1 LSGSERKRRKAGA
14 ASPAKNAAGAA
25 GAMSA
30 SGTAGNDAGEG
41 KGEGKPRHAPLSRGM
56 KLRGWVDS
64 LIIAY
69 VLAMFIRTYDV
80 ELFKIPTGSM
90 TPTLVG
96 DERAV
101 EHDYTGDQEKD
112 LILFYRT
119 NLLQVFPRKN
129 KQFTGEQL
137 WVDDLPPSQLRELA
151 QKARARHDMILVN
164 KFLYW
169 FVPPRRGD
177 IIVFKVPNRPELNH
191 SRDPNL
197 RNPWNP
203 KTPIFIKRCAG
214 LPGDH
219 LEIAKPRLRLL
230 DSPGG
235 TPGGGMFSPRTWRIE
250 AGPAFVNGSP
260 LDDHP
265 VFKRIMHFPFGFS
278 PYNPDVAPQ
287 EFSVPEGEVFMM
299 GDNAANSTD
308 SRAWGGVPIANIKGK
323 AIFRYWPVR
332 TFSFLE

>member
-1 LSGSERKRRKAGA
+1 MSGSERKRRKAGA
-14 ASPAKNAAGAA
+14 AGSAKDVAVAAGKP
-25 GAMSA
+25 GA
-30 SGTAGNDAGEG
+30 SGAGGEGEG
-41 KGEGKPRHAPLSRGM
+41 KGEGKVGHPPLSRAM
-56 KLRGWVDS
+56 KMRGWVDS
-64 LIIAY
+64 LVIAY

-101 EHDYTGDQEKD
+101 EYDFTGDQEKD

-119 NLLQVFPRKN
+119 NLLQIFPRKN

-137 WVDDLPPSQLRELA
+137 WADDLPPSQLRELA

-169 FVPPRRGD
+169 FVPPKRGD

-219 LEIAKPRLRLL
+219 IHIAKPRLRLL
-230 DSPGG
+230 DW
-235 TPGGGMFSPRTWRIE
+235 PGGGSSSGLFTPRVLRLE
-250 AGPAFVNGSP
+250 AGPAIVNGEP
-260 LDDHP
+260 LDDRP
-265 VFKRIMHFPFGFS
+265 VFKRIMHFPFGFG
-278 PYNPDVAPQ
+278 PYNSDVSPQ
-287 EFSVPEGEVFMM
+287 EFLVPEDEVFMM

-308 SRAWGGVPIANIKGK
+308 SRAWGGVPIQNIKGK
-323 AIFRYWPVR
+323 AIFRYWPMR
-332 TFSFLE
+332 TISFLE